1 MRVVTGGDW
10 SAGFGSDRSLEAALI
25 YKRLGEGLREGYA
38 ELMSE
43 PLPEQFDGLLKQL
56 SGNSDEHCTGGF
68 PDRD

>member
-10 SAGFGSDRSLEAALI
+10 SAGFGSDRSLEAVLI
-25 YKRLGEGLREGYA
+25 YKRLGEGLRDGYA

-56 SGNSDEHCTGGF
+56 SENSDDHGKSGF
-68 PDRD
+68 QGCD